1 MYVNHDLSERT
12 SEFKSKSPVF
22 HEDRALLGETET
34 IAEKQTS
41 FTNLLVTSSSKF
53 SWSPVLGLTCPYL
66 VHRENNYLSSRL
78 QDTSFTF
85 LKIHFPHI
93 WDYIASTKLLFIIQV
108 WVLKVESHTCYLKN
122 KTKQKNL
129 WGGVTKMIKI
139 YCIKMNS
146 DSVSNTLQLLW
157 HLHCAGQ
164 EDRPVLTIHR
174 NSFVML
180 LRTPVYR
187 ETKFS

>member
-1 MYVNHDLSERT
+1 MYVNHDLSEGT
-12 SEFKSKSPVF
+12 SEFKSKSSVF

-34 IAEKQTS
+34 IAETQTS

-66 VHRENNYLSSRL
+66 VHRENNYLSSKL
-78 QDTSFTF
+78 QHTSFTF

-129 WGGVTKMIKI
+129 WGGVTKMIKNLL
-139 YCIKMNS
+139 YQNEFRQCKQYLAAVVTS
-146 DSVSNTLQLLW
+146 SLCRPGGQASAHHPQKFFRYAFKNTS
-157 HLHCAGQ
+157 
-164 EDRPVLTIHR
+164 I
-174 NSFVML
+174 
-180 LRTPVYR
+180 
-187 ETKFS
+187 

>member
-1 MYVNHDLSERT
+1 MYVNHDLREGT

-34 IAEKQTS
+34 IAETQTS

-66 VHRENNYLSSRL
+66 IHRENNYLSSRL
-78 QDTSFTF
+78 QDMSFTF

-108 WVLKVESHTCYLKN
+108 WVWKVESHTCYLKN
-122 KTKQKNL
+122 KTKKPLRGSYKNDKNL
-129 WGGVTKMIKI
+129 PYQNEFRQCKQYLAAVVTSSLCRPGGQASAHHPQKFFRYAFK
-139 YCIKMNS
+139 
-146 DSVSNTLQLLW
+146 NTS
-157 HLHCAGQ
+157 
-164 EDRPVLTIHR
+164 I
-174 NSFVML
+174 
-180 LRTPVYR
+180 
-187 ETKFS
+187 